1 MVLTVKLQASNM
13 LCFIAVIKFSLV
25 KTDLL
30 IPSVSFSIH
39 LDLKTVL
46 SVNFNAETITILLIG
61 FQWTAPGSNC

>member
-25 KTDLL
+25 KTDL

-61 FQWTAPGSNC
+61 FQWAAPSSNC